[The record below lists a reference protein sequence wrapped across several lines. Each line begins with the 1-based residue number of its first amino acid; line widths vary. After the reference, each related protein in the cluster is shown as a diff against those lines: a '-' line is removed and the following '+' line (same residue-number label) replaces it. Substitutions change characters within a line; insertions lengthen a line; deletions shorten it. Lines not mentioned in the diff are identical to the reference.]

1 MFKNKDKK
9 KKQEHGRITATVD
22 SKHQEKVNFFDEKK
36 KVLPKLK
43 RKLDSYYKELNQL
56 EKKTNFAL
64 SEIEKRSEL
73 RQVIDELEK
82 EIENIDNNVDEMN
95 YYHSTAHNYLIPYY
109 ELLTN
114 QENNYEKKEK
124 K

>member
-43 RKLDSYYKELNQL
+43 SKLVVYHKELNQL
-56 EKKTNFAL
+56 EKKANFAL

-73 RQVIDELEK
+73 RQSIDELEK
-82 EIENIDNNVDEMN
+82 EIDNIENNVDEMN

-109 ELLTN
+109 EVVIII
-114 QENNYEKKEK
+114 NNNI
-124 K
+124 